1 MDIQYIKE
9 SFQKQ
14 FGKESDPCVF
24 FSPGRI
30 NIIGEHTD
38 YNLGFVCPA
47 AIDKGIYV
55 AIRPNGT
62 DTVNLFAMDQK
73 DETNT
78 YSFKT
83 DATQTPAL
91 RWAKYIFGATKET
104 IDNNVKVQ
112 GYDALV
118 TGDLPDGA
126 GLSSSAALVC
136 AFLFALDT
144 LFGTGSTERFRLAK
158 MGQAVEHKYL
168 GLKCG
173 IMDQFASLH
182 GKKDN
187 LMLLDCRSL
196 EYEYIPI
203 NTQGYRLVMLNTCVK
218 HALGTE
224 YNDRRQSCE
233 NGVAAIKNICPGV
246 EALRDATVEQID
258 AVRNSLSDT
267 DYRRSKY
274 VIQED
279 ERVLQVRTALQNGNM
294 QQLGDILY
302 AGHEGESEWF
312 QISCAESDFIVS
324 VAKECGVSGAR
335 QMGGGFG
342 GCVIN
347 LVKEQLYNSFIETI
361 EKRFEEKF
369 GHGLLIYPISIGQGT
384 CQLS

>member
-1 MDIQYIKE
+1 MDIQFLKE
-9 SFQKQ
+9 SFQEQ
-14 FGKESDPCVF
+14 FGKDSNPRVF

-55 AIRPNGT
+55 AIQPNGT
-62 DTVNLFAMDQK
+62 DTVNLFAKDQK
-73 DETNT
+73 DEPNT
-78 YSFKT
+78 YSFNISS
-83 DATQTPAL
+83 AELPSL

-104 IDNNVKVQ
+104 AGNNVNVQ
-112 GYDALV
+112 GYNALV

-136 AFLFALDT
+136 TFLFALDT
-144 LFGTGSTERFRLAK
+144 LFGNADTDRFKLAR

-187 LMLLDCRSL
+187 LILLDCRSL
-196 EYEYIPI
+196 DYEYIPI

-233 NGVAAIKNICPGV
+233 NGVAALEKAYPGIGS
-246 EALRDATVEQID
+246 LRDATIAQID
-258 AVRNSLSDT
+258 SVKDSLSET
-267 DYRRSKY
+267 DYRRSRY
-274 VIQED
+274 IIQED
-279 ERVLQVRTALQNGNM
+279 DRVLQVRSALKDGNM
-294 QQLGDILY
+294 QKLGDILY
-302 AGHEGESEWF
+302 AGHDGESNWF
-312 QISCAESDFIVS
+312 EISCSESDYIVRI
-324 VAKECGVSGAR
+324 ARECGVTGAR

-347 LVKEQLYNSFIETI
+347 LVKEQLYDSYIETVQ
-361 EKRFEEKF
+361 KRFLDKF
-369 GHGLLIYPISIGQGT
+369 GHNLLVYPISIGQGT
-384 CQLS
+384 NQLL

>member
-9 SFQKQ
+9 SFRKH
-14 FGKESDPCVF
+14 FVKEEVPYVF

-47 AIDKGIYV
+47 AIDKGIYI

-73 DETNT
+73 EESNT

-83 DATQTPAL
+83 DDTGLPAL
-91 RWAKYIFGATKET
+91 RWAKYIFGATKES

-112 GYDALV
+112 GYDALI

-144 LFGTGSTERFRLAK
+144 LFGTGSTERFKLAK

-196 EYEYIPI
+196 EYEHIPI

-224 YNDRRQSCE
+224 YNERRQSCE
-233 NGVAAIKNICPGV
+233 NGVAAIKAANPDI

-258 AVRNSLSDT
+258 AVRDKLSAT

-274 VIQED
+274 IIQED
-279 ERVLQVRTALQNGNM
+279 ERVLQVRSALQDGNM
-294 QQLGDILY
+294 QKLGEILY

-312 QISCAESDFIVS
+312 QISCDESDFIVQ
-324 VAKECGVSGAR
+324 VARECGVSGAR

-347 LVKEQLYNSFIETI
+347 LVKEQLYDSFIKTV
-361 EKRFEEKF
+361 EKRFAEKF
-369 GHGLLIYPISIGQGT
+369 GHGLLVYPISIGQGT